1 VADTTHHLSHAQFIA
16 LLAGDQKLRDR
27 LAAGERMRVISP
39 FNYPGRQG
47 PVVVYLGPRP
57 ETDSEEPRSAPA
69 EDYYGDELGAD
80 EEFLVAI
87 GAGRRGKTAASSAP
101 LMPPPPPPGSIR
113 ISDGGQV
120 VKSLAAQGMELEV
133 DMIMSK
139 TVFHAVRQQLGAG
152 LKGSE
157 VYIDTSADTVHLDL
171 WRFLQLVAEVIGLR
185 HGKYKDALIQLEK
198 RKDADAGI
206 LGWRPT

>member
-1 VADTTHHLSHAQFIA
+1 VADTIRHLSHAQFIA
-16 LLAGDQKLRDR
+16 LLGGDQGLRDR
-27 LAAGERMRVISP
+27 LAAGERMRIVSP

-47 PVVVYLGPRP
+47 PVMIHIGPRP
-57 ETDSEEPRSAPA
+57 LPDPEEPSEQAL
-69 EDYYGDELGAD
+69 EDIYGEPDAD
-80 EEFLVAI
+80 EEFLIAI
-87 GAGRRGKTAASSAP
+87 GAKKLGKKSAP
-101 LMPPPPPPGSIR
+101 ASVVPPPPVLPGSLR
-113 ISDGGQV
+113 ISDGGLL
-120 VKSLAAQGMELEV
+120 VKTLASQGMELEV

-139 TVFHAVRQQLGAG
+139 TVFHAVRQQPGAG

-171 WRFLQLVAEVIGLR
+171 WRFLQLIAEVIGLQ

-198 RKDADAGI
+198 RKDADAGK

>member
-1 VADTTHHLSHAQFIA
+1 MADIAHHLSHPQFIA
-16 LLAGDQKLRDR
+16 LLGGDQRLRDR
-27 LAAGERMRVISP
+27 LAAGERMRIISP

-47 PVVVYLGPRP
+47 PVVIYLGPRP
-57 ETDSEEPRSAPA
+57 LPDPEQPRSDAI
-69 EDYYGDELGAD
+69 EDYYGEPDAD
-80 EEFLVAI
+80 EEFLIAT
-87 GAGRRGKTAASSAP
+87 GARKRGHTAAQV
-101 LMPPPPPPGSIR
+101 PPPPLAPPPAGSIR
-113 ISDGGQV
+113 ISDGGQL
-120 VKSLAAQGMELEV
+120 VKCLAAQGMELEV

-139 TVFHAVRQQLGAG
+139 TVFHAVRLQPGAG

-198 RKDADAGI
+198 RRDADAGI
-206 LGWRPT
+206 MGWRPT

>member
-1 VADTTHHLSHAQFIA
+1 MADLTHHLSHAQFIA
-16 LLAGDQKLRDR
+16 LLGGDQQLRDR

-47 PVVVYLGPRP
+47 PVVVFLGPRP
-57 ETDSEEPRSAPA
+57 LPDPEEPRSDAL
-69 EDYYGDELGAD
+69 EDNYGEPDAD
-80 EEFLVAI
+80 EEFLIAT
-87 GAGRRGKTAASSAP
+87 GARKRGKTPSPAAP
-101 LMPPPPPPGSIR
+101 LPLPPPPPGAIR
-113 ISDGGQV
+113 ISDGGLL
-120 VKSLAAQGMELEV
+120 VKSLASQGMELEV

-139 TVFHAVRQQLGAG
+139 TVFHAVRQQPGAG

-171 WRFLQLVAEVIGLR
+171 WRFLQLVAEVIGLT

-206 LGWRPT
+206 MGWRPT